1 MRTPLL
7 HFLALSAF
15 LIDGLHV
22 WPAVVR
28 SRVMAELPFM
38 STEVILMQCVKAGG
52 TLPIPL
58 ELIIYHSP
66 GNIMSNTCLLHTSI
80 VGDRQELHEAIRTHS
95 MEASKVVKGEG
106 ENVAYGR
113 IYCTKIAFICVGTTT
128 IDSDP
133 NSNLTL
139 TGKPNDLLE
148 RISKDPMFTAV
159 HGKLDQLL
167 DPKLFVGRAPEQ
179 GKKLSFQCHNTLF
192 NCSSQP
198 FHSLMYSSMNYS

>member
-1 MRTPLL
+1 
-7 HFLALSAF
+7 
-15 LIDGLHV
+15 
-22 WPAVVR
+22 
-28 SRVMAELPFM
+28 MAELPFM

-52 TLPIPL
+52 TFPIPL
-58 ELIIYHSP
+58 EFITYHSP
-66 GNIMSNTCLLHTSI
+66 GHIMSNTFLLHTFI

-106 ENVAYGR
+106 ENVAYR
-113 IYCTKIAFICVGTTT
+113 LIYRR
-128 IDSDP
+128 
-133 NSNLTL
+133 NSIYLCRKHYDRPWSEPPTLTL

-179 GKKLSFQCHNTLF
+179 GKELSSQCHNTLS
-192 NCSSQP
+192 NCSFQP
-198 FHSLMYSSMNYS
+198 SHLLMYSSMNFSRRILARMYRPDTF